1 MFSEAAQ
8 RELCQWSEE
17 WLEMSGDHPDQ
28 THINVPALEG
38 IVC

>member
-1 MFSEAAQ
+1 MSSVSGQ
-8 RELCQWSEE
+8 RNTQWSEE